1 MMKEVDI
8 LVIGAGPIGGY
19 FSKKMAELGCKVLM
33 IEEH

>member
-19 FSKKMAELGCKVLM
+19 FSKKMAELMKY
-33 IEEH
+33 